1 MDNVKTRITPE
12 QEKMMNNVLGDDDW
26 KFFDKVVDT
35 LVAENVD
42 LSSAGESG
50 LTPME
55 YIFDMY
61 ERHLLDSG
69 QLFMRIVHLVYRVAD
84 LNVNTYK
91 AEDNLSDIE
100 RENIRSSLLH
110 HILEVLKKKF
120 RDCESSEFI
129 NLNSILWSLI
139 DCGARVWKPCY
150 NPWDQK
156 NEDGY
161 IVEMWPAQRNATL
174 FYDNMGRPTG
184 NADSITIEAEDGHTT
199 KIDISGV
206 EGLKAWHEE
215 YKINRENFAHD
226 WQSWKK
232 RGLSLAKTLAA
243 SFPTTISL
251 FFPNFSE
258 ATLGH
263 ADPFYC
269 ALKHE
274 HTTLCTSGKPI
285 RIFP

>member
-12 QEKMMNNVLGDDDW
+12 QEKMMDSVLRDEDDW
-26 KFFDKVVDT
+26 KFFEKVVDT

-61 ERHLLDSG
+61 ERHLLDSD
-69 QLFMRIVHLVYRVAD
+69 QLYMRILSLSSGVVD
-84 LNVNTYK
+84 FNVNTYK

-110 HILEVLKKKF
+110 HILEVLK
-120 RDCESSEFI
+120 
-129 NLNSILWSLI
+129 NLKLCNSTELSLWNCILWLLI
-139 DCGARVWKPCY
+139 NRGARVWKPCY

-156 NEDGY
+156 NEGGY

-243 SFPTTISL
+243 SFPTSISL

-263 ADPFYC
+263 ADPCYC